1 MLFHTDEL
9 IVQERSAVDYVGSP
23 MYRIIEQHTLAA
35 ILSVLVIVG
44 LLIVRRSAFFVRFF
58 PGRLTSFRT
67 ESTAVVVVS
76 GSLFVSAALHFGLAF
91 GHEPTARTPLYLVG
105 AVLLGVAGLA
115 TVRQT
120 PSWKRISIAALLG
133 SLIGYPVVLLTG
145 EAPDQLGTMTKMLE
159 FFALMLLVGTYPLGR
174 RRRLATAGGMFLM
187 FFIAVSSWVGAFVGT
202 DHHGGGNPPPG
213 FLIPIAASGE
223 VTPAQEEATR
233 HLYEET
239 VAALTRYEDPAV
251 AAADGY
257 DVEGIA
263 GTDFHAD
270 NPSLKNDGYILEPSK
285 PETLVY
291 AMGDDGPV
299 LLGAMFQ
306 TDSMGQPGPTV
317 GGDLTPWHAHGNIC
331 FTFVGLMGATD
342 PFGQC
347 PLGTLSIPHSNEM
360 MHVWTIAG
368 APDPFGDLNEDWLIA
383 ELGLK

>member
-1 MLFHTDEL
+1 VLFHTDEL

-23 MYRIIEQHTLAA
+23 MYRIIEEHTLAA
-35 ILSVLVIVG
+35 VLSVLVVLG
-44 LLIVRRSAFFVRFF
+44 LVIVRRSALFARFF

-67 ESTAVVVVS
+67 RPTVIAVLS

-91 GHEPTARTPLYLVG
+91 GHEASARTPLYLVG
-105 AVLLGVAGLA
+105 AVLLIVAGRA
-115 TVRQT
+115 TMRQT
-120 PSWKRISIAALLG
+120 PRWRLISGGVLLG
-133 SLIGYPVVLLTG
+133 SMIGYPIVLLSG
-145 EAPDQLGTMTKMLE
+145 EAPDQLGTLTKMLE

-174 RRRLATAGGMFLM
+174 RRRLATAGGVFLM
-187 FFIAVSSWVGAFVGT
+187 FFIGVSSWVGAFVGT
-202 DHHGGGNPPPG
+202 DHHGGDNPPPG
-213 FLIPIAASGE
+213 FLLPIAASSE
-223 VTPAQEEATR
+223 VTPAQEEAAS

-239 VAALTRYEDPAV
+239 VAALARYEDPAV

-257 DVEGIA
+257 DVEGIS
-263 GTDFHAD
+263 GNDFHAD

-291 AMGDDGPV
+291 AMSADGPV

-317 GGDLTPWHAHGNIC
+317 GGELTPWHAHGNIC
-331 FTFVGLMGATD
+331 FTVVGLMGATD

-368 APDPFGDLNEDWLIA
+368 APDPFGDLDEDWLRA
-383 ELGLK
+383 ELGLN